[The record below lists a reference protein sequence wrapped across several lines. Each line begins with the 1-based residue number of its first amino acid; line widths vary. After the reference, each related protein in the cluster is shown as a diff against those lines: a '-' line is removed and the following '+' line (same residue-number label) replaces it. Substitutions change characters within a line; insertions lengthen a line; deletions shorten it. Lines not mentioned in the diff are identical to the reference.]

1 MAKLYLLRHGQSE
14 WNILNKVQGQ
24 QNTALTEKGIE
35 QAQKAAIRLIKEN
48 IDVIYSS
55 DLKRAYQTA
64 EVIGDKLSLEV
75 NTLCGIREMNF
86 GTWEG
91 LPIETIERDHLDHY
105 KTWRTAPHEITFVD
119 GENLA
124 KVQERALAAVN
135 KIISET
141 SHKNILLVS
150 HGTAI
155 KSLILDLSNSFCKSD
170 LFNTFMISLCEFSSI
185 NCNIFLSS
193 SSQTLLLSKSA
204 ITISASSIA

>member
-1 MAKLYLLRHGQSE
+1 MRKIYLLRHGQSE
-14 WNILNKVQGQ
+14 WNLLGKVQGQ
-24 QNTALTEKGIE
+24 SDIELNEKGIE
-35 QAQKAAIRLIKEN
+35 QAHKAAQVFLDKE
-48 IDVIYSS
+48 IDAIYSS

-155 KSLILDLSNSFCKSD
+155 KSLILGLLDIDISKYNKMAMG
-170 LFNTFMISLCEFSSI
+170 NTGISIIEIREFSPV
-185 NCNIFLSS
+185 L
-193 SSQTLLLSKSA
+193 TLLNDTNHLKED
-204 ITISASSIA
+204 

>member
-1 MAKLYLLRHGQSE
+1 MLG
-14 WNILNKVQGQ
+14 KVQGQ
-24 QNTALTEKGIE
+24 SDIELNEKGIE
-35 QAQKAAIRLIKEN
+35 QAHKAAQVFLDKE
-48 IDVIYSS
+48 IDAIYSS

-155 KSLILDLSNSFCKSD
+155 KSLILGLLDIDISKYNKMAMG
-170 LFNTFMISLCEFSSI
+170 NTGISIIEIREFSPV
-185 NCNIFLSS
+185 L
-193 SSQTLLLSKSA
+193 TLLNDTNHLKED
-204 ITISASSIA
+204 